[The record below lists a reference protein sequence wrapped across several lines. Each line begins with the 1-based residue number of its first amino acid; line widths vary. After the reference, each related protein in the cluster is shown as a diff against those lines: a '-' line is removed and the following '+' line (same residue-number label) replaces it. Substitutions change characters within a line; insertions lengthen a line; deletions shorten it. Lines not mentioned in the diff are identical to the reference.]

1 MSKPDEP
8 ITTSTQNTA
17 KQDPTKQDPTKQDKD
32 GVRNDEGQNSKTVS
46 SGRLPLWLG
55 YAGLFPMVGVLAGQW
70 FLPQYASQL
79 LYLAMLY
86 VGAIFAFLGG
96 IQWGLSLRLSDTLRD
111 DNTLRLLISVLPA
124 LITVIALVIP
134 QAFGCLLLGLG
145 LWALLCFEWANRQ
158 SLRLPVWYLPL
169 RINLTVLLSGSLTAA
184 LWLG

>member
-17 KQDPTKQDPTKQDKD
+17 EQDPTKQDQD
-32 GVRNDEGQNSKTVS
+32 GVQNDQGQNGKAVS

-55 YAGLFPMVGVLAGQW
+55 YAGLLPMAGVLAGQW

-96 IQWGLSLRLSDTLRD
+96 IQWGLSLRLSDTHRD
-111 DNTLRLLISVLPA
+111 DSPLRLLISVLPA

-134 QAFGCLLLGLG
+134 SG
-145 LWALLCFEWANRQ
+145 LWLSAAG
-158 SLRLPVWYLPL
+158 PGPL
-169 RINLTVLLSGSLTAA
+169 GTTVLRVGQPPEPAASCLVPTLTH
-184 LWLG
+184 

>member
-8 ITTSTQNTA
+8 ITTSTQNSA
-17 KQDPTKQDPTKQDKD
+17 KQDPTRQDQD
-32 GVRNDEGQNSKTVS
+32 GVGNDAGQNGKAVS
-46 SGRLPLWLG
+46 SGQ
-55 YAGLFPMVGVLAGQW
+55 QW
-70 FLPQYASQL
+70 FLPQYAGQL

-96 IQWGLSLRLSDTLRD
+96 IQWGLSLRLSDTHRND
-111 DNTLRLLISVLPA
+111 SALRLLISVLPA

-145 LWALLCFEWANRQ
+145 LWGLLCFEWANRR
-158 SLRLPVWYLPL
+158 SLQLPVWYLPL

>member
-8 ITTSTQNTA
+8 ITTSTQNSA
-17 KQDPTKQDPTKQDKD
+17 KQDPTKQDQD
-32 GVRNDEGQNSKTVS
+32 GVGNDAGQNGKAVS
-46 SGRLPLWLG
+46 SGQLPLWLG
-55 YAGLFPMVGVLAGQW
+55 YAGLLPMAGVLAGQW
-70 FLPQYASQL
+70 FLPQDAGQL

-96 IQWGLSLRLSDTLRD
+96 IQWGLSLRLSDTHRND
-111 DNTLRLLISVLPA
+111 SALRLLISVLPA

-145 LWALLCFEWANRQ
+145 LWGLLCFEWGNRR
-158 SLRLPVWYLPL
+158 SLQLPVWYLPL